1 MTMTKDGIKDVTTQ
15 EEKAQRAGFN
25 QPTGTGP
32 KPVPAPMAAPAPV
45 KEEALK
51 VVEGQITAI
60 DYGTHEITVKDR
72 AGESHKMVWTKAID
86 ERMAKLKQWWFC
98 KIMAEKDGDFWK
110 VMDQTFFKRPD
121 DWPQSAKGG
130 GGNYQPRNDKA
141 IIYQTAYKEACETAR
156 TIAKNTGWSNET
168 EAKKA
173 FEQVMDMALARAL
186 KDGAELC
193 KAGGV

>member
-130 GGNYQPRNDKA
+130 GGNYQPRNDKPM
-141 IIYQTAYKEACETAR
+141 AYESAFKSCCELVRDTDFPDMPYADRVKEVRKAADE
-156 TIAKNTGWSNET
+156 IAKWIVT
-168 EAKKA
+168 
-173 FEQVMDMALARAL
+173 
-186 KDGAELC
+186 DGGA
-193 KAGGV
+193 

>member
-121 DWPQSAKGG
+121 DWPVSAKGG
-130 GGNYQPRNDKA
+130 YGGKPFTPRNEK
-141 IIYQTAYKEACETAR
+141 IIVLQSNFRTITDLFNQCTCPDTQSFDEACEVIYEKALAITAR
-156 TIAKNTGWSNET
+156 
-168 EAKKA
+168 
-173 FEQVMDMALARAL
+173 MML
-186 KDGAELC
+186 DGAV
-193 KAGGV
+193 K